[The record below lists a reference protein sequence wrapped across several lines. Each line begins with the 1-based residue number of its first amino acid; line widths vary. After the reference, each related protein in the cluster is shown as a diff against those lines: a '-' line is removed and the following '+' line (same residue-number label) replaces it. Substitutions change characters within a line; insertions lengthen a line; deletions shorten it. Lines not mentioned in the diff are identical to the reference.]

1 MPLTVISFIY
11 TSHISLLF
19 FKDKINEKG
28 IITQVSFQLQPFRR
42 LWQIYDIFILFSI
55 SFFSPHN
62 RKSLLFKDFKI
73 MFNSTIFPEIFC
85 KKLPLGSLRI
95 LISNIYILIMITI
108 YEWLWIATFKEYILF
123 VSNLWFKKRNL
134 NLFGIS
140 NYHSVNNYNILLFL
154 TKNTTISC
162 STFL

>member
-1 MPLTVISFIY
+1 MPLTVIYHLCGYLVYIPRIY
-11 TSHISLLF
+11 LYF

-28 IITQVSFQLQPFRR
+28 IITQLSFQLQPFRR

-55 SFFSPHN
+55 SFFLHTTEKKVCFLRTLNECSIQQYFQI
-62 RKSLLFKDFKI
+62 SVLQ
-73 MFNSTIFPEIFC
+73 
-85 KKLPLGSLRI
+85 KLPLGSLLI

-108 YEWLWIATFKEYILF
+108 YEWLWIATFKEYILL

-140 NYHSVNNYNILLFL
+140 CWGIERHGHI
-154 TKNTTISC
+154 
-162 STFL
+162 